1 MKRSLVTLLLYALV
15 GLVAFS
21 QEYRVKSLK
30 LDVNDKS
37 AVSEERKDLVGNPC
51 AILKVMVSDRVT
63 KADGNVIGQP
73 VKKANVTWLYVTDGT
88 KRIDLNFEHH
98 LPLTVNLPDYGIKG
112 AIAQKTYVLIL
123 EDVGKNQT
131 TVLRDTTTADGAFM
145 MANDYR
151 RGLNGK
157 KIDNT
162 RLFTGMAKLPHSEAL
177 KHRQSWEMPI
187 SLAEVLQRITIRHS
201 NTISRQ

>member
-73 VKKANVTWLYVTDGT
+73 VQKANATWLYVTDGT
-88 KRIDLNFEHH
+88 NRIYLNFEHSE
-98 LPLTVNLPDYGIKG
+98 N
-112 AIAQKTYVLIL
+112 IL
-123 EDVGKNQT
+123 
-131 TVLRDTTTADGAFM
+131 
-145 MANDYR
+145 
-151 RGLNGK
+151 
-157 KIDNT
+157 
-162 RLFTGMAKLPHSEAL
+162 
-177 KHRQSWEMPI
+177 
-187 SLAEVLQRITIRHS
+187 
-201 NTISRQ
+201 